1 MWSSAHLCEG
11 IHVCSWESEIQSSNL
26 PREIEQFI
34 YQLHLDMHRLFP
46 NESFKVNIF
55 LSHTFLSMY
64 RHIILKSEGLGE
76 EPKSEL
82 LIKVVR

>member
-1 MWSSAHLCEG
+1 M
-11 IHVCSWESEIQSSNL
+11 QSFNL
-26 PREIEQFI
+26 PMEIGQFI

-46 NESFKVNIF
+46 NESFIVNIF

-76 EPKSEL
+76 EPKSKL
-82 LIKVVR
+82 IIKVVR